1 MRKPVKR
8 NFEVT
13 PDRMFNSL
21 KVARLINYIMW
32 DGKKPLAE
40 TVVYKAFDLIKE
52 QTNNQNPIEVFD
64 SAVKNAGPTVE
75 VRSRRV
81 GGANYQIPYEVRPD
95 RRIQLALRWIVS
107 ASRTGKGNRM
117 EQRLAK
123 EILSAANN
131 EGSAVKKREDTH
143 RMAEANKAFAHLA
156 W

>member
-13 PDRMFNSL
+13 PDRVFNSL
-21 KVARLINYIMW
+21 KVARLINYVMW

-52 QTNNQNPIEVFD
+52 QSGQNPIEVFD
-64 SAVKNAGPTVE
+64 AAVKNAGPTVE

-117 EQRLAK
+117 EQRLSK
-123 EILSAANN
+123 EIISAANN